1 MRWYIMGTFFN
12 PKGMRNHSKCPSAQ
26 TNADTLRAL
35 KVTVSAQKPLA
46 ASSEQNHRQ
55 HSEVG

>member
-1 MRWYIMGTFFN
+1 MRWYIMGAFFN

-35 KVTVSAQKPLA
+35 KVYRECPEATCSV
-46 ASSEQNHRQ
+46 
-55 HSEVG
+55 